1 MLLNVSRTSEL
12 RVNQLSEFLGRA
24 IKLKPEDGRT
34 RSEPSKE
41 VSLKLL
47 NPKVQVVR
55 HRDSPSPEPPVLSL
69 TISILS
75 LSQYSHPSF
84 LPFYLLYLG
93 LYNMGQK
100 AQKRL
105 VTLQTLNFLLLLFL
119 LKGYCK
125 SPKQK
130 AEKKHRGIV
139 KYPSSPGFRIH
150 CSLCKTY
157 QHLPTPCSQRSWHSR
172 NCLRE

>member
-24 IKLKPEDGRT
+24 IKLKPENGRT

-55 HRDSPSPEPPVLSL
+55 HRDSPYPEHLVLSL
-69 TISILS
+69 TISIPS

-84 LPFYLLYLG
+84 LHFYLLYLG

-100 AQKRL
+100 
-105 VTLQTLNFLLLLFL
+105 LQIGN
-119 LKGYCK
+119 
-125 SPKQK
+125 
-130 AEKKHRGIV
+130 
-139 KYPSSPGFRIH
+139 SSNP
-150 CSLCKTY
+150 
-157 QHLPTPCSQRSWHSR
+157 
-172 NCLRE
+172 

>member
-1 MLLNVSRTSEL
+1 MSRTSEL

-24 IKLKPEDGRT
+24 IKLKPENGRT

-47 NPKVQVVR
+47 NPKVQAVR
-55 HRDSPSPEPPVLSL
+55 HRDSPYPEHPVLSL
-69 TISILS
+69 TISMPS
-75 LSQYSHPSF
+75 LSQCSQPCF

-93 LYNMGQK
+93 LYHVGQK

-105 VTLQTLNFLLLLFL
+105 VTLWTLHFLFL
-119 LKGYCK
+119 LFPFKGYCK

-130 AEKKHRGIV
+130 AEKKHGGV
-139 KYPSSPGFRIH
+139 VEYPSSPEFRIQ
-150 CSLCKTY
+150 CSLCKTH